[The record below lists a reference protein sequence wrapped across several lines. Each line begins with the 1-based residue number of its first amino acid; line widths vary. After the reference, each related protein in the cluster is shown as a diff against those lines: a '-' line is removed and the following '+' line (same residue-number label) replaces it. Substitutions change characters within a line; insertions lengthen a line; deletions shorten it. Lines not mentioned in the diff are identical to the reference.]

1 MNAQDFVNAA
11 LGVSLTV
18 VGWFARE
25 LWSAVKQLKEDLN
38 LLRIEIPKTYV
49 AREDFK
55 SDMREIK
62 DMLTRIFDKLDDK
75 QDKVWPTRDV

>member
-1 MNAQDFVNAA
+1 MGAQDFVNVA

-62 DMLTRIFDKLDDK
+62 EMLTRIFDKLDDK